1 MRTIVTKASEV
12 GFTFHKIYNM
22 TLKKPMPLH
31 TTIYRVF
38 ALKKPICDQTS
49 VEERL
54 CDHSLSTCNKKN
66 VSSCVSLR

>member
-38 ALKKPICDQTS
+38 ALKKPFVI
-49 VEERL
+49 RL
-54 CDHSLSTCNKKN
+54 PLKN
-66 VSSCVSLR
+66 DFVIIH